1 MPYRNPGGMDDDFV
15 LDEGLT
21 EDQLNTLPDSAKR
34 DKVMVCKRCGKRIA
48 VSGMMVC
55 AECFRVQNTL
65 I

>member
-1 MPYRNPGGMDDDFV
+1 MDEEYAPG
-15 LDEGLT
+15 
-21 EDQLNTLPDSAKR
+21 EDQEQDPVKTLPETVKR
-34 DKVMVCKRCGKRIA
+34 DKVLVCKRCGKRIA